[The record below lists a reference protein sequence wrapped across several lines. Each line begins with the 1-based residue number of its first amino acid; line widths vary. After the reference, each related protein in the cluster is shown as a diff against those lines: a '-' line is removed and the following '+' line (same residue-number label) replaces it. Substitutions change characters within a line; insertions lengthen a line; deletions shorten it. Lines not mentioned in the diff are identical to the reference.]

1 MHGYDFICSALQQ
14 RQTAQRPVGFR
25 PAPCRSLRV
34 RAFTLIELLVVI
46 SIIVLLIAILLP
58 AILYAQRQGYISATT
73 SNMKSISMALQ
84 QYHADMHFYSDSG
97 MVATSSAYGG
107 AIPQGAG
114 YEVLA
119 EGLLGFLPSGNN
131 GDGAGTST
139 TPYTLET
146 TKGFSMYPNPKVY
159 GPYMDIGQSDIY
171 TVGGT
176 SPPSPPEYYFT
187 DAFPPTGG
195 APLPIL
201 YYSATPDP
209 TTTNGIGNIFS
220 TSNTASPGSA
230 IFNLAD
236 DYTSGS
242 TTTGTNG
249 PGSPPAT
256 GSTTSTA
263 GTTSFYSLI
272 GNPGTGTG
280 TLGSPGGGEDNT
292 IDAGQ
297 NILGRNSYLLVSAG
311 PDGIY
316 FTGDDVVVGGP

>member
-1 MHGYDFICSALQQ
+1 MIGVANSVVNCAGAVPRRVMPVRLNP
-14 RQTAQRPVGFR
+14 TARFR
-25 PAPCRSLRV
+25 ARV
-34 RAFTLIELLVVI
+34 AAFTLIEILVVI
-46 SIIVLLIAILLP
+46 SIIILLIAILLP
-58 AILYAQRQGYISATT
+58 AIMYAQRQGYISATT
-73 SNMKSISMALQ
+73 SDMKSISIALQ
-84 QYHADMHFYSDSG
+84 QYHADMHFYPDSG
-97 MVATSSAYGG
+97 MVATTGAYPYPVNSTTYG
-107 AIPQGAG
+107 IPQGAG

-119 EGLLGFLPSGNN
+119 EALLGYLPGQY
-131 GDGAGTST
+131 DGAPNSGTGYST
-139 TPYTLET
+139 SSTVTLEE

-159 GPYMDIGQSDIY
+159 GPYMDIGQSDVY
-171 TVGGT
+171 MVQSTT
-176 SPPSPPEYYFT
+176 NNPPQYYFA

-209 TTTNGIGNIFS
+209 TSNNIFGAG
-220 TSNTASPGSA
+220 TPGTYM
-230 IFNLAD
+230 FNLND

-249 PGSPPAT
+249 PASAPAT
-256 GSTTSTA
+256 GATTSAA
-263 GTTSFYSLI
+263 GTTSFYQLI
-272 GNPGTGTG
+272 GDT
-280 TLGSPGGGEDNT
+280 SEDNT